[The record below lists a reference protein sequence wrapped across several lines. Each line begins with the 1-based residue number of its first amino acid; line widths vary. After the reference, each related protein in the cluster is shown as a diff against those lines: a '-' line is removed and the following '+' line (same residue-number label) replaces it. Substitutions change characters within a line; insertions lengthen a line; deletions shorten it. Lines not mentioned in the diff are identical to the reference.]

1 MAQQRWLAMTL
12 LASHVGENGCSTGN
26 AEWAMKE
33 VQCELASEPTS
44 KAAHAARV
52 HLPPIPSLMCTQIE
66 QVAGCE
72 QRRNPW
78 PLSLRLRTEPVG
90 CKRPDTRSGQ
100 HCYRCTTDSDAPL
113 KQLLAVVCQRCMH
126 SLVVGTKRQ
135 MVCKR
140 CHLGRG
146 VPEPKARAVSMP
158 KVRAPPTI
166 CSRHTMVAAARHLRA
181 QATPQHCAA
190 GGLLARQMSWRH

>member
-1 MAQQRWLAMTL
+1 MTL

-52 HLPPIPSLMCTQIE
+52 HLPPIPNLMRTQIE
-66 QVAGCE
+66 QVAGCK

-100 HCYRCTTDSDAPL
+100 HCYRCATDSDAPL
-113 KQLLAVVCQRCMH
+113 TQLPAVVRQCGMG
-126 SLVVGTKRQ
+126 SLVVRDQAPGGQQT
-135 MVCKR
+135 
-140 CHLGRG
+140 LSY
-146 VPEPKARAVSMP
+146 RAGHTRTEGACGLHAKGP
-158 KVRAPPTI
+158 RAA
-166 CSRHTMVAAARHLRA
+166 HH
-181 QATPQHCAA
+181 
-190 GGLLARQMSWRH
+190 LLAAHHGGGRSSPTCTSHASALCSWRIARTVDR